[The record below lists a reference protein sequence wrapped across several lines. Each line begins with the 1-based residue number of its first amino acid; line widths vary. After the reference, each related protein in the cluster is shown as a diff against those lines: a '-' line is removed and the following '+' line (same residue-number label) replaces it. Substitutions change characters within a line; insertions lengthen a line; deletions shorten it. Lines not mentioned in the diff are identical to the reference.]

1 MSFGYL
7 ESERLVWENKV
18 KYFGELE
25 LQTETRMENVGNI
38 PGLLTLFLTQ
48 VVSGTKKVNSAPA
61 LRKRMIIN
69 LY

>member
-1 MSFGYL
+1 MSYGYL
-7 ESERLVWENKV
+7 ESERFVWENKV

-25 LQTETRMENVGNI
+25 LQTEKRMENVCNI

-48 VVSGTKKVNSAPA
+48 VVSGTKKVNPAPA
-61 LRKRMIIN
+61 LHKKMIIN